1 MWWNLDCR
9 KTAWEFQS
17 SKIDFLESEKNE
29 LLCKTSFLNVKVPVL
44 NVFMVF
50 LSKIYFYS
58 LTNSKWWYSNID
70 IIESLTATLSTRKD
84 MPNALKLLQ
93 KAFFKGRYESATQN
107 IELKILNKVSA
118 TTVSTLRCI
127 SQCDTLP
134 CVIAKSARIS
144 VAFLY
149 APKLKINVR
158 LLRLFHLDD
167 ILIFLSEPVVW
178 LLNLNHW
185 NDVTILLHYPI
196 DSVLDPKYSTRWEI
210 GKIIS
215 WENYLLMTHKLWVMQ
230 GDLRFGV

>member
-93 KAFFKGRYESATQN
+93 KAFFKGRYESVTQN

-118 TTVSTLRCI
+118 KIVSILRYI
-127 SQCDTLP
+127 S
-134 CVIAKSARIS
+134 
-144 VAFLY
+144 LY
-149 APKLKINVR
+149 HASLQS
-158 LLRLFHLDD
+158 LL
-167 ILIFLSEPVVW
+167 E
-178 LLNLNHW
+178 
-185 NDVTILLHYPI
+185 
-196 DSVLDPKYSTRWEI
+196 
-210 GKIIS
+210 
-215 WENYLLMTHKLWVMQ
+215 
-230 GDLRFGV
+230 

>member
-93 KAFFKGRYESATQN
+93 KAFYKGRYESATQN

-167 ILIFLSEPVVW
+167 ILIFLSEPVMW
-178 LLNLNHW
+178 LLNLKPLKWCHNI
-185 NDVTILLHYPI
+185 VTLSNRFSSRSQVLNSVGDWEDYLMGELSAY
-196 DSVLDPKYSTRWEI
+196 DS
-210 GKIIS
+210 
-215 WENYLLMTHKLWVMQ
+215 
-230 GDLRFGV
+230 